1 MKKDLLFALEL
12 ASKVIGSF
20 IFMTYI
26 GMKLSEYLNNKIFIL
41 ICLIISFLYVM
52 KVLIGV
58 GRKWMKKV
66 LLKVH

>member
-58 GRKWMKKV
+58 GKNE
-66 LLKVH
+66 